1 MLEPNLTHIAG
12 AKWLGGAL
20 MPASLVVIGG
30 VLVWQLWQSKKAIR
44 QLAQQEQYQN

>member
-1 MLEPNLTHIAG
+1 
-12 AKWLGGAL
+12 